1 MNGSA
6 KNCQD
11 VLIVGEKCSRAHL
24 RSVRGLRAHPQVKNQ
39 PYGWNSHKFL
49 PPNMRLMTTL
59 IQNTLYTLI
68 IQKDL
73 THNILRGKPIPRP
86 WD

>member
-1 MNGSA
+1 MSRNTSRSPIYSAPILKTGLQRAKNLNRMNDSA

-11 VLIVGEKCSRAHL
+11 VMIVGEKCSRAHL
-24 RSVRGLRAHPQVKNQ
+24 RSVRAPRAHPRVKNQ

-59 IQNTLYTLI
+59 I
-68 IQKDL
+68 
-73 THNILRGKPIPRP
+73 
-86 WD
+86 